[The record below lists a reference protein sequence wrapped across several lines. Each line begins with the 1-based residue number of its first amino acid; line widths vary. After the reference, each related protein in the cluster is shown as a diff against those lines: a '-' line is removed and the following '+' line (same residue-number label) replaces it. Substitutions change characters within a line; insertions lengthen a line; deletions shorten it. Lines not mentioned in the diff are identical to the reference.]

1 MQWYYWLLIV
11 VVLALVW
18 VLVLTLP
25 SIVRYLRIRRM

>member
-18 VLVLTLP
+18 VLVMTLP

>member
-18 VLVLTLP
+18 VLLLTVP